1 MKMEESRSRD
11 MGPRHVQQQ
20 GHLSTEGMAGNM
32 KTRNNMMR
40 EEEKDMRIR
49 DKGKSY
55 MTMFEIAAE
64 FELTPVTTR
73 TDYKLQ

>member
-1 MKMEESRSRD
+1 
-11 MGPRHVQQQ
+11 
-20 GHLSTEGMAGNM
+20 MAGNM